1 MPAWRW
7 GEGRH
12 ETLGTLCRLRP
23 RRHPARRGRR
33 RVERPRRRARRPPT
47 RSAPGPLAATSA
59 LLRRAPIPARSS
71 RCADLL
77 ALPATEAR
85 YYTAAVDD
93 AGRPLEGRCT
103 YAINGGGLPGRW
115 WSLTLYDRAGYL
127 VANQPGIYSVGSAGL
142 PSSEQA
148 HWTVVASP
156 DKQPGHWLPTG
167 GIDRFE
173 LTLRAYLPDDGG
185 KGNFT
190 QAQLP
195 SIVREA
201 CK

>member
-1 MPAWRW
+1 MKLWARYLIGAVVGILIGTGGAIWSVRAGALGSAERIGPWTT
-7 GEGRH
+7 GRDF
-12 ETLGTLCRLRP
+12 GTAQASAHTRAVVALR
-23 RRHPARRGRR
+23 G
-33 RVERPRRRARRPPT
+33 
-47 RSAPGPLAATSA
+47 
-59 LLRRAPIPARSS
+59 
-71 RCADLL
+71 LL

-93 AGRPLEGRCT
+93 AGRPLEGRCR
-103 YAINGGGLPGRW
+103 YVINGGGLPAKW

-127 VANQPGIYSVGSAGL
+127 VANQPGVYSVGSAGL

-148 HWTVVASP
+148 HWTVVVAP
-156 DKQPGHWLPTG
+156 QRQAGHWLPTG
-167 GIDRFE
+167 GIERFE

-201 CK
+201 CA

>member
-1 MPAWRW
+1 MKPWLRYSIGAVVGILIGTGGAIWSVRA
-7 GEGRH
+7 GA
-12 ETLGTLCRLRP
+12 LGSAERIGPWTTGGDFGTAQASAHTRAVVALR
-23 RRHPARRGRR
+23 G
-33 RVERPRRRARRPPT
+33 
-47 RSAPGPLAATSA
+47 
-59 LLRRAPIPARSS
+59 
-71 RCADLL
+71 LL

-93 AGRPLEGRCT
+93 AGRPLEGRCR
-103 YAINGGGLPGRW
+103 YVINGGGLPAKW

-127 VANQPGIYSVGSAGL
+127 VANQPGVYSVGSAGMPL
-142 PSSEQA
+142 SEQA
-148 HWTVVASP
+148 HWTIAVAP
-156 DKQPGHWLPTG
+156 QRQAGHWLPTG

-195 SIVREA
+195 GIVREA
-201 CK
+201 CA

>member
-1 MPAWRW
+1 MRPWSRYLIGAVAGILIGTGGAIWSVRAGALGSAERIGPW
-7 GEGRH
+7 TTGR
-12 ETLGTLCRLRP
+12 EFGTAQASAHTRAVVALR
-23 RRHPARRGRR
+23 G
-33 RVERPRRRARRPPT
+33 
-47 RSAPGPLAATSA
+47 
-59 LLRRAPIPARSS
+59 
-71 RCADLL
+71 LL

-85 YYTAAVDD
+85 YYAAAVDD
-93 AGRPLEGRCT
+93 AGRPLDGRCR
-103 YAINGGGLPGRW
+103 YVINGGGLPAKW

-127 VANQPGIYSVGSAGL
+127 VANEPGVYSVGSAGL

-148 HWTVVASP
+148 HWTIIVAP
-156 DKQPGHWLPTG
+156 DRQAGHWLPTG

-201 CK
+201 CA